1 MSLKTIAIALSAL
14 SIATVASAVEINVAG
29 TAMGGFN
36 AQSANNVN
44 TLLGLTYNG
53 STFSQ
58 TTAGGFLAFGGNPSP
73 SANVDNFGSF
83 TLVGA
88 VNAYTGNTFTL
99 LLNITDPLG
108 IVGGGAASFQASVM
122 GQVVSN
128 TAGGVNVSF
137 GANASH
143 TYTFANATSVGTFTL
158 NLNSVALT
166 PGQSASVT
174 GYIVS
179 SATAVPEPATLA
191 GLGIAS
197 LAFIRRRRNK
207 RSQ

>member
-14 SIATVASAVEINVAG
+14 SIVSVASAVEINIAG
-29 TAMGGFN
+29 TSTGAFN
-36 AQSANNVN
+36 AQGSANVN

-58 TTAGGFLAFGGNPSP
+58 TTAGGFAAFGGNPNP

-83 TLVGA
+83 TLTGA
-88 VNAYTGNTFTL
+88 INTYTGNTFTL

-108 IVGGGAASFQASVM
+108 IVGGGSQSFQAAVV
-122 GQVVSN
+122 GQVVSIA
-128 TAGGVNVSF
+128 AGGVNVSF
-137 GANASH
+137 GANSTH

-158 NLNSVALT
+158 NLNNVALT
-166 PGQSASVT
+166 PGQSASLT
-174 GYIVS
+174 GYVLA
-179 SATAVPEPATLA
+179 SATPVPEPATLA

-197 LAFIRRRRNK
+197 LALIRRRRTK
-207 RSQ
+207 K